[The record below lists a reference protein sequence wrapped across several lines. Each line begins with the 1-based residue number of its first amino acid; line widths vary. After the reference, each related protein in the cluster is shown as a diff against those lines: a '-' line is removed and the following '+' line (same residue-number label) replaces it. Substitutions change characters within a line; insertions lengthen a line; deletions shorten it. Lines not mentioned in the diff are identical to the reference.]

1 PVADVVSIDGGDSRG
16 TGADSLGNL
25 VAIRIP
31 TERGSARQ
39 RAQVVERGEP
49 IEVVKDPLRVR
60 KDRPAGVL
68 LRLPGSVAD
77 GVVAVG
83 YHSPGREAG
92 VDRIRDGLQTVQVVV
107 GVRRGLDRTVG
118 LDLAPAVAVGIVCVD
133 VRGDRSG
140 PLSVGQ

>member
-1 PVADVVSIDGGDSRG
+1 VVVLEEDRRLIVNVLPNAVFADLLGPPAVEVVLETADESIVLGPLDHPVADVVSIDGGDSRG

-31 TERGSARQ
+31 TERGAARQ

-68 LRLPGSVAD
+68 LRLP
-77 GVVAVG
+77 
-83 YHSPGREAG
+83 
-92 VDRIRDGLQTVQVVV
+92 
-107 GVRRGLDRTVG
+107 
-118 LDLAPAVAVGIVCVD
+118 
-133 VRGDRSG
+133 
-140 PLSVGQ
+140 